1 MRITKRQLKRIIK
14 EEKARILSEVT
25 PGERADALKLS
36 AEDMAAQPVY
46 DEIDAMTKHAIE
58 RDMDELLQILDTA
71 AVKANEI
78 RMEMDNSNYAEWAG
92 GREQDDLQ
100 LKLIK
105 VWRAM
110 GFHGP
115 DL

>member
-1 MRITKRQLKRIIK
+1 MPRLSSRSFETHTK
-14 EEKARILSEVT
+14 
-25 PGERADALKLS
+25 
-36 AEDMAAQPVY
+36 EDQAAQPVY
-46 DEIDAMTKHAIE
+46 DEIDAMTKRAIE
-58 RDMDELLQILDTA
+58 QDMDELLQILDTA

-78 RMEMDNSNYAEWAG
+78 RQEMEHVEYAEWAG
-92 GREQDDLQ
+92 GREADDLQ

-110 GFHGP
+110 GFDGK

>member
-1 MRITKRQLKRIIK
+1 MKITKRQLRRIIK
-14 EEKARILSEVT
+14 EEKAALLREVT
-25 PGERADALKLS
+25 P
-36 AEDMAAQPVY
+36 EDLAAQGTY

-58 RDMDELLQILDTA
+58 LDMDELLQILDAA

-78 RMEMDNSNYAEWAG
+78 RTEMDNSNYAEWAG
-92 GREQDDLQ
+92 GREADDLQ

-110 GFHGP
+110 GFDGR

>member
-1 MRITKRQLKRIIK
+1 MKVTKRQLRRIIK

-25 PGERADALKLS
+25 PGERADALRLS
-36 AEDMAAQPVY
+36 AEDIAAQPVY

-78 RMEMDNSNYAEWAG
+78 RKEMENVEYAEWAG
-92 GREQDDLQ
+92 
-100 LKLIK
+100 
-105 VWRAM
+105 W
-110 GFHGP
+110 
-115 DL
+115 